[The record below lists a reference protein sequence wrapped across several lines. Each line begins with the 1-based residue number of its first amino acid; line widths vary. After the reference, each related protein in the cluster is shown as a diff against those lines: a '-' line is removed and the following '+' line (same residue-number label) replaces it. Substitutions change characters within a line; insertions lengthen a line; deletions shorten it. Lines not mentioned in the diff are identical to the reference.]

1 MGQDLLA
8 RAQCAA
14 QSHDIEAARAILG
27 ELGVGEMHVLKK
39 LASYKEGVAESTVR
53 KWLNG

>member
-1 MGQDLLA
+1 MDHALLA
-8 RAQCAA
+8 RAKSAA
-14 QSHDIEAARAILG
+14 KSHDIEAARAILG

-53 KWLNG
+53 QWLNG